1 MSRNADL
8 SRKCSQVTQHN
19 FIKEIQDVAAFYE
32 GRIPLAWQDALQDVL
47 DTVEKGPGNATD

>member
-1 MSRNADL
+1 MSKKTGL
-8 SRKCSQVTQHN
+8 SQECSQVTQHN

-32 GRIPLAWQDALQDVL
+32 GRIPLAWQDALQDVI